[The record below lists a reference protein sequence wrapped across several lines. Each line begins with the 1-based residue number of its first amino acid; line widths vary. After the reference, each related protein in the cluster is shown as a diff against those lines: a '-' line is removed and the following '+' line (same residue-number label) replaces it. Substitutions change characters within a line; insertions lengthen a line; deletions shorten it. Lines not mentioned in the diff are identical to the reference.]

1 MNVYWLERE
10 LADIPADDEWL
21 SATEATSL
29 GGLRFAKRRSDWR
42 LGRWTAKCA
51 VSRCLGLSF
60 ADLANVEIRPA
71 PSGAPEVFIAKERH
85 GLLISLSHREN
96 RAACAVTLCGA
107 ALGCDLELI
116 EPRTNI
122 FITDYFTEAEQALF
136 RAQPERRFELTAL
149 LWSAKES
156 ALKALKLGLR
166 LDTRAITVTPSLA
179 GEPDVWSRLRA
190 QINNAVT
197 LWGWWRRSG
206 NFVETVVAAPQPSSP
221 ILLTLPASSRRKV
234 REVTAAKPA
243 AAYREPQ
250 HMHFS

>member
-1 MNVYWLERE
+1 MNVYWLEQE
-10 LADIPADDEWL
+10 VADVPPDDEWL
-21 SATEATSL
+21 SATEATRL

-51 VSRCLGLSF
+51 VSLCLGPPF
-60 ADLANVEIRPA
+60 VDLANVEIRPA
-71 PSGAPEVFIAKERH
+71 PSGAPEVFIANERLQH
-85 GLLISLSHREN
+85 FISLSHRES
-96 RAACAVTLCGA
+96 RAVCAVTLCGA

-116 EPRTNI
+116 EPRTNA
-122 FITDYFTEAEQALF
+122 FIADYFTEAEQVLL
-136 RAQPERRFELTAL
+136 RAEPQRRFELAAL

-166 LDTRAITVTPSLA
+166 VDTRTVTVTPCLA
-179 GEPDVWSRLRA
+179 GEPDVWSPLRA
-190 QINNAVT
+190 EINNAVT

-206 NFVETVVAAPQPSSP
+206 SFVDTVVAAPQPASP
-221 ILLTLPASSRRKV
+221 ILLTLPASSPRKV

-250 HMHFS
+250 HMQFA